1 VPFKGGGPAMIDVLG
16 GHSQLLMNSYLAS
29 LSHVRAGKLRALGVS
44 DTRRSHLLPGVP
56 TIDESGVPGY
66 QAANWWGI
74 AVPAGTPKPIVERLN
89 KEINAAL
96 NSDEV
101 KKIFDEQGAVP
112 VPMSIAEFTKFYDD
126 EVAKWGKVVK
136 AANIKPE

>member
-1 VPFKGGGPAMIDVLG
+1 
-16 GHSQLLMNSYLAS
+16 
-29 LSHVRAGKLRALGVS
+29 
-44 DTRRSHLLPGVP
+44 
-56 TIDESGVPGY
+56 
-66 QAANWWGI
+66 
-74 AVPAGTPKPIVERLN
+74 VPAGTPKPIVERLN